1 MKMVLLQQLV
11 EVMLEV
17 CQEYPPSG
25 LDLIVGPQT
34 SATPLTPLG
43 TQSSQPRRK

>member
-11 EVMLEV
+11 EVMQEV
-17 CQEYPPSG
+17 CQECPPSG
-25 LDLIVGPQT
+25 PDLIVGPPT
-34 SATPLTPLG
+34 SATPPTPLA